1 LELRSKDG
9 KAGYTRKGFI
19 TVMLSTA
26 EPTQAGE
33 IARVN
38 AREDIEHGGISKS
51 AAAADSEG
59 VQGMDA
65 TVGAV
70 QGPGALETALWS
82 VVSKLDVFVN
92 IVDKTSQVSVRKPRS
107 QRYL

>member
-1 LELRSKDG
+1 LELRSKDD

-19 TVMLSTA
+19 TVRLSTV
-26 EPTQAGE
+26 ELTQAGE

-38 AREDIEHGGISKS
+38 AREDIEHGGLSNS
-51 AAAADSEG
+51 AAAADSGG

-65 TVGAV
+65 AVAAV
-70 QGPGALETALWS
+70 QEPGALETALWS

-92 IVDKTSQVSVRKPRS
+92 IMDKTSQVSVRKLYS
-107 QRYL
+107 